1 MTSVAAGLDGPRTSS
16 KEYNI
21 SVNCLSLVQSG
32 ISSASVAGNV
42 RNLKRVPERS
52 PNEPQ
57 GPQAGVVLALG
68 LADATITLKESFD
81 SQGGNMKLITGLI
94 LAVALAVSSLG
105 CSGPL
110 TTREKG
116 AAVGTVT
123 GAGLGAIIGSATG
136 SAGAGA
142 GIGAAIGLLGGA
154 LVGDQMQKKQKKEAE
169 KQKQIDETQAEL
181 ERQRKEIE
189 RLKARE

>member
-32 ISSASVAGNV
+32 ISSASVAGNEH
-42 RNLKRVPERS
+42 NLERVPERS

-57 GPQAGVVLALG
+57 GPQASVVLALG
-68 LADATITLKESFD
+68 LADVTLMPKESSI

-94 LAVALAVSSLG
+94 LAVALAVGSLG

-116 AAVGTVT
+116 AAAGTLT

-136 SAGAGA
+136 NAGAGA
-142 GIGAAIGLLGGA
+142 GIGAAVGLIGGA
-154 LVGDQMQKKQKKEAE
+154 LVGDRMQKKKMEEAE
-169 KQKQIDETQAEL
+169 RQRQIDETQAEL

>member
-1 MTSVAAGLDGPRTSS
+1 MTPVATGLHGSRTSN

-32 ISSASVAGNV
+32 ISSASVAGNM
-42 RNLKRVPERS
+42 RNLKRVPEPR
-52 PNEPQ
+52 PNEPY
-57 GPQAGVVLALG
+57 GPQTGAVLALG
-68 LADATITLKESFD
+68 LADATITLKESSD

-94 LAVALAVSSLG
+94 LAVALAVGSLG

-116 AAVGTVT
+116 AGLGTVA
-123 GAGLGAIIGSATG
+123 GAGLGAIIGSTTG
-136 SAGAGA
+136 HAGAGA

-169 KQKQIDETQAEL
+169 KQQQIDETQAEL

-189 RLKARE
+189 RLKAGE